1 MSSPD
6 NANGTEDKNV
16 PRDGPEGG
24 DLDSSHQAQENS
36 QENADTAAGVKMKDN
51 EDDSA
56 TETPV
61 AKDNS
66 TEVKETFATDDS
78 QTRASPP
85 EAGVVENHVR
95 ETTLSSSKSGEDQTT
110 TSETDSTN
118 VGEHVDKNQGPT
130 PEGTEKAKVS
140 ETDGQQSSTAYES
153 KGEEKENTPVDT
165 DGGKSTEEK
174 STTEVDKERVAT
186 IERTDSAAPCD
197 EVDKTAQTTDETG
210 KETKLENLKEVANTG
225 EDPVKQ
231 EEVVKKETEQSKDHE
246 DAEQAISLT
255 ISETISEH
263 LDSARGEGHVEK
275 LERPSGEQGTNIEGQ
290 AEEGKKDTKAVT
302 SETTTAKE
310 ADSQHE
316 SLENT
321 KDKETT
327 ERTEGDSDDRK
338 VTSEPDTSTSSE
350 AKVDVQP
357 EAKADGQ
364 PEAKAD
370 GQPADGQ
377 QEAKADGQPE
387 AKADGQP
394 EAKAD
399 GQPEAKADGQPEAK
413 ADSQPE
419 ESQRPRTGENEE
431 TQQTVEPE
439 KPLTPTTVG
448 SDELA
453 NVADDQSRPQTG
465 EANNLLSPSQSWTN
479 DGSVPIPAQSV
490 SPRLESGLDT
500 ALPDDPQTGRAESA
514 MTDSSFFSVTPFEM
528 RPYVPTPTPDIIQD
542 YKIPTPEV
550 PTTPALSE
558 GMSRQLRRSSELLSS
573 RESERAALDSQDAK
587 RFDLT
592 GEGIDEEEEEVEI
605 TEEKHNVSPEPS
617 EVFTTAVS
625 EETIQEAMGRQH
637 QQVGEGVLGMWG
649 HLAKEPFGDVIG
661 TKSLEH
667 YYRGIQCAKDG
678 KFEEALVAFSKA
690 INLRPQDADS
700 YVQRGEIYLWM
711 CDFQSAILN
720 YKKACTIRIN
730 SSELYSRL
738 AFIYYFQGQTF
749 FDQQLYAEALESF
762 TRAAEIRPDVIGY
775 HTRSVACLAALHRYG
790 ECLALVNQRLEEER
804 DNADLYVMRARLH
817 ELFRNSMVELRR
829 TAPRLSKLH
838 GTPEL
843 SQCQLINAAKGQ
855 HSTLCYY
862 DVKDAL
868 ALDPDQPEAQA
879 MFAKLEKKAE
889 NYHNHACQ
897 LSINGKSNEAL
908 QKISMAIETNPQSQS
923 SMLGATHRRLGDF
936 NSAIDDYLLALD
948 KTDHNEQDPT
958 YMEGQR
964 QLLLTYNDFAVECF
978 QKGFYDEAI
987 ILLNKAIKG
996 EKREKGLYINRGD
1009 CFFRQ
1014 GDLHFALADY
1024 HQALELDPEDW
1035 AVRSRI
1041 AVVHSEFGVLD
1052 YEERN
1057 YQESE
1062 TRFSLAIQNNPKVA
1076 RFYVYRARARYMME
1090 NIRGAREDILMSLH
1104 LDPSSDE
1111 ILSILSRLF
1120 PGKSVGEVMKSK
1132 AAKAAKLTLDQMLY
1146 MAAAPSHRLPPVDR
1160 SQSAP
1165 ELSLAVDSS
1174 ADTTD
1179 KGIQVSEEPYMS
1191 KDTPKR
1197 KKTLVKGPF
1206 SGSKVKRTP
1215 ILPDLK
1221 MCMEERDFH
1230 MQIAKGKKKITV
1242 GLKKVLKERKTL
1254 KYKGA
1259 RLRRL
1264 PPPTRTKSA
1273 ESNEP
1278 SISQWRNIQPKVGLG
1293 LLDG

>member
-1 MSSPD
+1 MSSSD
-6 NANGTEDKNV
+6 NVNGAD
-16 PRDGPEGG
+16 DGGTPTDGKES
-24 DLDSSHQAQENS
+24 DDSSHQAQENN
-36 QENADTAAGVKMKDN
+36 ERGTDVAAEVETKSK
-51 EDDSA
+51 EDDTITENSA
-56 TETPV
+56 VPRNDDAE
-61 AKDNS
+61 A
-66 TEVKETFATDDS
+66 KETSTTNDS
-78 QTRASPP
+78 QTAVSPP
-85 EAGVVENHVR
+85 EAAVEEQVK
-95 ETTLSSSKSGEDQTT
+95 ETMPSPIPAEGMT
-110 TSETDSTN
+110 TSEIDSPK
-118 VGEHVDKNQGPT
+118 VEEH
-130 PEGTEKAKVS
+130 
-140 ETDGQQSSTAYES
+140 
-153 KGEEKENTPVDT
+153 GEEKQEEGISQDTEQTKDTDTGEQISSAANENEAGEKQNITVDT
-165 DGGKSTEEK
+165 DGGKSAEEI
-174 STTEVDKERVAT
+174 SIEETDQGNVANV
-186 IERTDSAAPCD
+186 ERTDSA
-197 EVDKTAQTTDETG
+197 DKVDETAKTRDEIVAETNDDNAA
-210 KETKLENLKEVANTG
+210 KEEMATQEI
-225 EDPVKQ
+225 PVKQ
-231 EEVVKKETEQSKDHE
+231 EEESGHPKDQE
-246 DAEQAISLT
+246 EVEQAISQT
-255 ISETISEH
+255 ISKTISEH
-263 LDSARGEGHVEK
+263 LDSARG
-275 LERPSGEQGTNIEGQ
+275 PGTVEGQ
-290 AEEGKKDTKAVT
+290 APSEQQTTSTEGQSDVEKETTAVT
-302 SETTTAKE
+302 SENATAKE
-310 ADSQHE
+310 AE
-316 SLENT
+316 
-321 KDKETT
+321 
-327 ERTEGDSDDRK
+327 
-338 VTSEPDTSTSSE
+338 
-350 AKVDVQP
+350 
-357 EAKADGQ
+357 
-364 PEAKAD
+364 
-370 GQPADGQ
+370 
-377 QEAKADGQPE
+377 
-387 AKADGQP
+387 
-394 EAKAD
+394 
-399 GQPEAKADGQPEAK
+399 
-413 ADSQPE
+413 SQPE
-419 ESQRPRTGENEE
+419 SVKPEAHSDDMKVNSQADTSITEERKTDAQSEESQTQRPQTGGNEQKE
-431 TQQTVEPE
+431 AGEPE
-439 KPLTPTTVG
+439 KSVSPTTVG
-448 SDELA
+448 SEELISG
-453 NVADDQSRPQTG
+453 ADDQSRPQTG
-465 EANNLLSPSQSWTN
+465 DANIFLSPSQS
-479 DGSVPIPAQSV
+479 SIPIPMQSV

-514 MTDSSFFSVTPFEM
+514 MTESSFFSVTPFDM

-550 PTTPALSE
+550 ATTPALSE
-558 GMSRQLRRSSELLSS
+558 GMSRQLRRSSEMLSS

-587 RFDLT
+587 KFDLS
-592 GEGIDEEEEEVEI
+592 GEGIDEEEEI
-605 TEEKHNVSPEPS
+605 TEDKHYVSPEPS

-637 QQVGEGVLGMWG
+637 HQMGEGVLGMWG
-649 HLAKEPFGDVIG
+649 HLSKQPFGDVIG

-678 KFEEALVAFSKA
+678 KFEDALVAFSKA
-690 INLRPQDADS
+690 INLRPQDADA

-817 ELFRNSMVELRR
+817 ELFRNS
-829 TAPRLSKLH
+829 
-838 GTPEL
+838 
-843 SQCQLINAAKGQ
+843 
-855 HSTLCYY
+855 TLCYY

-868 ALDPDQPEAQA
+868 SLDPEQPEAQA
-879 MFAKLEKKAE
+879 MFTKLEKKAE
-889 NYHNHACQ
+889 DYHNHACQ

-908 QKISMAIETNPQSQS
+908 QKISMAIETNPSIPEFHV
-923 SMLGATHRRLGDF
+923 LRGATHRRLGDF

-1160 SQSAP
+1160 SHSAP

-1174 ADTTD
+1174 DDTTD
-1179 KGIQVSEEPYMS
+1179 KGVQVSEEPYVL
-1191 KDTPKR
+1191 KDMPK
-1197 KKTLVKGPF
+1197 KKKSLVKGPF
-1206 SGSKVKRTP
+1206 PGTKVKRPP

-1230 MQIAKGKKKITV
+1230 LQIAKGKKKITI
-1242 GLKKVLKERKTL
+1242 GLKKVLKERKSL
-1254 KYKGA
+1254 KYKGS

-1273 ESNEP
+1273 ESKEP
-1278 SISQWRNIQPKVGLG
+1278 SVSQWRNIQPKVGLG

>member
-1 MSSPD
+1 M
-6 NANGTEDKNV
+6 DKKQ
-16 PRDGPEGG
+16 R
-24 DLDSSHQAQENS
+24 
-36 QENADTAAGVKMKDN
+36 
-51 EDDSA
+51 
-56 TETPV
+56 
-61 AKDNS
+61 
-66 TEVKETFATDDS
+66 
-78 QTRASPP
+78 
-85 EAGVVENHVR
+85 
-95 ETTLSSSKSGEDQTT
+95 
-110 TSETDSTN
+110 
-118 VGEHVDKNQGPT
+118 PT
-130 PEGTEKAKVS
+130 PEGTEKEKVS
-140 ETDGQQSSTAYES
+140 ETDGQESSTANES
-153 KGEEKENTPVDT
+153 KGEEKQNTPIDS
-165 DGGKSTEEK
+165 DEGKLNEER
-174 STTEVDKERVAT
+174 STTEAEQETAAA
-186 IERTDSAAPCD
+186 IQRTDSATPRD
-197 EVDKTAQTTDETG
+197 EVKETAQTTDESV
-210 KETKLENLKEVANTG
+210 KETKLENLKEVANSG

-231 EEVVKKETEQSKDHE
+231 EEVVKEDTEQSNDNTE
-246 DAEQAISLT
+246 AEQAISLT

-263 LDSARGEGHVEK
+263 LDSARGEGNVEK
-275 LERPSGEQGTNIEGQ
+275 LERPPEEQRINMEGQ
-290 AEEGKKDTKAVT
+290 KDSKAVT

-310 ADSQHE
+310 DDSQHE

-338 VTSEPDTSTSSE
+338 VTSEPDASTSSE
-350 AKVDVQP
+350 
-357 EAKADGQ
+357 E
-364 PEAKAD
+364 
-370 GQPADGQ
+370 
-377 QEAKADGQPE
+377 KADGQPE

-399 GQPEAKADGQPEAK
+399 GQPEAKAGGQPEAKADGQPEAKAEGQPEAKADGQPEVKADGQPDAKADGQPEAK
-413 ADSQPE
+413 ADGQPEAKADGQPEVKADGQPDAKADGQPE
-419 ESQRPRTGENEE
+419 ESQRPQTSENEE
-431 TQQTVEPE
+431 TQQAVEPE

-817 ELFRNSMVELRR
+817 ELFRNS
-829 TAPRLSKLH
+829 
-838 GTPEL
+838 
-843 SQCQLINAAKGQ
+843 
-855 HSTLCYY
+855 TLCYY

-908 QKISMAIETNPQSQS
+908 QKISMAIETNPSIPEFHV
-923 SMLGATHRRLGDF
+923 LRGATHRRLGDF

-1179 KGIQVSEEPYMS
+1179 KGIQVSEEPYTT
-1191 KDTPKR
+1191 KDTPKK

-1206 SGSKVKRTP
+1206 SGSKVKRIP

-1273 ESNEP
+1273 ESDEP

>member
-6 NANGTEDKNV
+6 NVDGAEEGSVPINGQKD
-16 PRDGPEGG
+16 D
-24 DLDSSHQAQENS
+24 DSSQEAQENS
-36 QENADTAAGVKMKDN
+36 KGSTDVADDVETKSR
-51 EDDSA
+51 EDDTI
-56 TETPV
+56 TENSLVP
-61 AKDNS
+61 KDDG
-66 TEVKETFATDDS
+66 TEVKETLATNDLPSDTAQEAIV
-78 QTRASPP
+78 QT
-85 EAGVVENHVR
+85 EEQVR
-95 ETTLSSSKSGEDQTT
+95 EKMPSSSTPAA
-110 TSETDSTN
+110 SETDSTKL
-118 VGEHVDKNQGPT
+118 EKHVEEKPKPSED
-130 PEGTEKAKVS
+130 EEKAKVS
-140 ETDGQQSSTAYES
+140 DAGGETRTAAS
-153 KGEEKENTPVDT
+153 DNVGGEEKHNIPG
-165 DGGKSTEEK
+165 DGDEGKSTEEMSNK
-174 STTEVDKERVAT
+174 ETEQENVATVERTNITAQDNNIDETAVTSDDVVEKTKDDNAKAEVD
-186 IERTDSAAPCD
+186 I
-197 EVDKTAQTTDETG
+197 QQ
-210 KETKLENLKEVANTG
+210 NT
-225 EDPVKQ
+225 VKQ
-231 EEVVKKETEQSKDHE
+231 EEVVIAESGQAKDQQE
-246 DAEQAISLT
+246 AEQAISQT

-263 LDSARGEGHVEK
+263 LDSARGPANVEVQ
-275 LERPSGEQGTNIEGQ
+275 EPSEEQKTYIEGQ
-290 AEEGKKDTKAVT
+290 SDVEKGTTAIT
-302 SETTTAKE
+302 SETATAKE
-310 ADSQHE
+310 AESQPE
-316 SLENT
+316 SANAE
-321 KDKETT
+321 DKETT
-327 ERTEGDSDDRK
+327 EKPEVDSDNREVMSK
-338 VTSEPDTSTSSE
+338 PDTSTSE
-350 AKVDVQP
+350 ERKTDDQP
-357 EAKADGQ
+357 EV
-364 PEAKAD
+364 
-370 GQPADGQ
+370 
-377 QEAKADGQPE
+377 
-387 AKADGQP
+387 
-394 EAKAD
+394 
-399 GQPEAKADGQPEAK
+399 
-413 ADSQPE
+413 
-419 ESQRPRTGENEE
+419 SQRPQTGENEQKE
-431 TQQTVEPE
+431 ADE
-439 KPLTPTTVG
+439 KSVSPTTVG
-448 SDELA
+448 SEELV
-453 NVADDQSRPQTG
+453 NVADNQSCPQTSD
-465 EANNLLSPSQSWTN
+465 ANNFLSPSQSF
-479 DGSVPIPAQSV
+479 PPQSV

-514 MTDSSFFSVTPFEM
+514 MTDSSFFSVTPFDM

-550 PTTPALSE
+550 ATTPALSE
-558 GMSRQLRRSSELLSS
+558 EMSRQLRRSSEMLSS
-573 RESERAALDSQDAK
+573 RESERAALDSQGA
-587 RFDLT
+587 RNFDLT

-605 TEEKHNVSPEPS
+605 TEGQHNVSPEPS

-649 HLAKEPFGDVIG
+649 HLSKEPFGDVIG

-678 KFEEALVAFSKA
+678 KFEDALVDFSKA
-690 INLRPQDADS
+690 INLRPQDADA

-804 DNADLYVMRARLH
+804 DNADLYIMRARLH
-817 ELFRNSMVELRR
+817 ELFRNS
-829 TAPRLSKLH
+829 
-838 GTPEL
+838 
-843 SQCQLINAAKGQ
+843 
-855 HSTLCYY
+855 TLCYY

-868 ALDPDQPEAQA
+868 SLDPEQPEAQA
-879 MFAKLEKKAE
+879 MLAKLERKAE
-889 NYHNHACQ
+889 DYHNHACQ

-908 QKISMAIETNPQSQS
+908 QKISMAIETNPSIPEFHV
-923 SMLGATHRRLGDF
+923 LRGATHRRLGDF

-1160 SQSAP
+1160 SHSAP

-1174 ADTTD
+1174 EDMTD
-1179 KGIQVSEEPYMS
+1179 KGTQVSEEPYVI
-1191 KDTPKR
+1191 KDMPK
-1197 KKTLVKGPF
+1197 KKKATIKGPF
-1206 SGSKVKRTP
+1206 PASKAKRPP

-1230 MQIAKGKKKITV
+1230 LQIAKGKKKITI
-1242 GLKKVLKERKTL
+1242 GLKKVLKERKPL

-1273 ESNEP
+1273 ESDEP
-1278 SISQWRNIQPKVGLG
+1278 SVSQWRNIQPKVGLG